1 MSLKNESIISLFSE
15 YLLREHRSDIY
26 RISLLN
32 SEPHQSIIVHFNNL
46 CEFNSIFSELLLSKP
61 NETLSL
67 LNQSVCQVLQS
78 NQLEEINKSQCEQ
91 SSGNK
96 SKVHIRLTALP
107 IIPEVYK
114 NHIPTSNDIGKF
126 IALRAIVS
134 RVGPIQI
141 IEGEAKYLCQQCGHM
156 FTVLANYENQYTIK
170 PPRFC
175 PKRQTS
181 SQPCS
186 SMNLKRLSIGSQFSA
201 KNYQEIRVHEQFGCL
216 TVGVMRKSICVSIE
230 DDLLECVKPGDE
242 VVVNGIVTRRWRSM
256 REGVPCEISTYL
268 KANYIENLTEIK
280 AGGGPSQISYERV
293 LEFEAYWNKHKSFC
307 SALEARNLLL
317 RSICPE
323 VYGMY
328 LIKLSL
334 ALMLASAP
342 EWHSTSGESSTGVD
356 ELSIRIRGN
365 PHILL
370 IGDPGTA
377 KSVLLRG
384 CTALCERAVLTAA
397 TGTTAAGLTAT
408 AVRDSSGWTLDAGAL
423 VLADGGLCAI
433 DEFTALHG
441 AHRAAVHEAMEQ
453 QTISLAKAGLMARL
467 NCRCSVLAAANP
479 TPSSVASGSEDFG
492 LPTPLLSRFDL
503 IWRLVDPIDSVE
515 WDRRIANFV
524 LDLDQPRNSTMNNG
538 KNKQRLWSTNDLKEY
553 FVWIRDR
560 FKPQLTLAAANLLQR
575 YYVWQ
580 RSQMSAVC
588 DDITA
593 GAHGRRTLRL
603 LESLVRLTKAHA
615 RLMCRN
621 EAVVEDAVVVI
632 YLVDCSLYSTGSIRG
647 DDGHGRGGGNTEFS
661 PSISLSKCISPELIV
676 STNIPENASH
686 DYAQI
691 EKLILTT
698 LNSSNNTSSSKSVE
712 HIERV
717 DNLNKLKQFNHHQ
730 YHDNI
735 QLEPLLSSTQL
746 VNNNRKKNMLKTNSP
761 GDEEQHHHQQQQRW
775 PQELGQRHSQSANNK
790 RLHQHD
796 MSCLSVDQEN
806 DTTSVVMTPSSK
818 KFKWTAVNES
828 VVDISSSNT
837 SNHDDSHKNY
847 LLPSTDDDDDYG
859 NAILS
864 GKPLWNK
871 HTSSNSY
878 NISMNKL
885 PISTANLMKTK
896 DGVKCS
902 SIRDNDNNK
911 EQEDIISFGFNM
923 VMNSESILNRQLNSE
938 DFEIDL

>member
-1 MSLKNESIISLFSE
+1 MSLKNDSIISLFSE

-61 NETLSL
+61 NETLNL
-67 LNQSVCQVLQS
+67 LNQSVRQVIQS
-78 NQLEEINKSQCEQ
+78 NQLDEIKSQREESSLNKS
-91 SSGNK
+91 N
-96 SKVHIRLTALP
+96 VHIRLTALP

-141 IEGEAKYLCQQCGHM
+141 IEGEAKYLCQQCGHI
-156 FTVLANYENQYTIK
+156 FTVLANYENQYSIK

-175 PKRQTS
+175 PKRQAS
-181 SQPCS
+181 SQSCS
-186 SMNLKRLSIGSQFSA
+186 SMNLKRLSITGSQFSA

-256 REGVPCEISTYL
+256 REGLPCEISTYL

-356 ELSIRIRGN
+356 ELSMRIRGN

-408 AVRDSSGWTLDAGAL
+408 AVRDSTGWTLDAGAL

-538 KNKQRLWSTNDLKEY
+538 KNK
-553 FVWIRDR
+553 
-560 FKPQLTLAAANLLQR
+560 LTLAAANLLQR

-621 EAVVEDAVVVI
+621 EAIIEDAVVVI

-647 DDGHGRGGGNTEFS
+647 DDGRGGNTEFT
-661 PSISLSKCISPELIV
+661 PTISLSKCISPELIV

-698 LNSSNNTSSSKSVE
+698 LNSSNTNSGKSVE
-712 HIERV
+712 HIKRA
-717 DNLNKLKQFNHHQ
+717 DNLNLAKQFNQ

-746 VNNNRKKNMLKTNSP
+746 VNNNKKKNMLKTNSP
-761 GDEEQHHHQQQQRW
+761 GDEVQQQQQQQQQRW
-775 PQELGQRHSQSANNK
+775 RQDLGQRHNLSANNNHNNK
-790 RLHQHD
+790 RLHQQD
-796 MSCLSVDQEN
+796 MSSLSVVDQEN
-806 DTTSVVMTPSSK
+806 DTIPVVMTSSSK
-818 KFKWTAVNES
+818 KFKWIAVNES
-828 VVDISSSNT
+828 VDISNS
-837 SNHDDSHKNY
+837 SNHDNSHKDY
-847 LLPSTDDDDDYG
+847 LLPSTYDDDGHDDEY
-859 NAILS
+859 AILS
-864 GKPLWNK
+864 GKPLCHK
-871 HTSSNSY
+871 HTISNSY
-878 NISMNKL
+878 NIPVNKL
-885 PISTANLMKTK
+885 PISTATNLMKSK
-896 DGVKCS
+896 DGGVKCS
-902 SIRDNDNNK
+902 SILDNDDNNNNN
-911 EQEDIISFGFNM
+911 EDIISFGFKM